1 MEELEKALEGI
12 DLTEEE
18 RQLIEWISGWDHST
32 VIGFVKIIRK
42 CRNQK

>member
-18 RQLIEWISGWDHST
+18 RQLIEWISGWDRST
-32 VIGFVKIIRK
+32 VTRFIKIIRK
-42 CRNQK
+42 C